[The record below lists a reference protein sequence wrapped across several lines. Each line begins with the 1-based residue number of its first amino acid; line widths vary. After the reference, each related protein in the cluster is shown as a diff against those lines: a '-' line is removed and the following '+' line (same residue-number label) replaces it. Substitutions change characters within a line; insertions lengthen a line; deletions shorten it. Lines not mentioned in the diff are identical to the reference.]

1 MRGAE
6 FHSGSL
12 AWLACL
18 PACLP
23 ASLNSER
30 RDGSWQTLWSTSV
43 SIRSSRHRKRVLDV
57 SCLVQGCQEDM
68 RSPFRKKKKKK
79 TCLWRLFIAPHLPAI
94 GHRWQWPRMLMQIGS
109 DVAYSSSKSLQF
121 CFYLLINLLRGILS
135 PASSD
140 VRKGGAQL
148 LKKRMVKCAPWS
160 QNVR

>member
-1 MRGAE
+1 
-6 FHSGSL
+6 
-12 AWLACL
+12 
-18 PACLP
+18 
-23 ASLNSER
+23 
-30 RDGSWQTLWSTSV
+30 
-43 SIRSSRHRKRVLDV
+43 
-57 SCLVQGCQEDM
+57 
-68 RSPFRKKKKKK
+68 
-79 TCLWRLFIAPHLPAI
+79 
-94 GHRWQWPRMLMQIGS
+94 MLMQIGS

>member
-18 PACLP
+18 PP
-23 ASLNSER
+23 SLNSER

-68 RSPFRKKKKKK
+68 RSPFRE
-79 TCLWRLFIAPHLPAI
+79 TCLWRLFITAHLPAI
-94 GHRWQWPRMLMQIGS
+94 GHRWQWPRKLMQIGS

-121 CFYLLINLLRGILS
+121 CFYLLINLPRDILS
-135 PASSD
+135 HASVSGQIWIAAINLGSIWFD
-140 VRKGGAQL
+140 
-148 LKKRMVKCAPWS
+148 
-160 QNVR
+160 